1 MRYLVLSI
9 IAFLLSVSVLSA
21 YETGQKFR
29 VTANM
34 KMPDNRDVFKQYLPF
49 LENMKFTFR
58 SYQHAPF
65 SGTKSEEIHILSSQ
79 RLRTS
84 YKKSVGLETNRLTI
98 KVGFDYMFEIMEAGC
113 GHKRHYIRAG
123 VGIKF

>member
-1 MRYLVLSI
+1 MRYILLSI
-9 IAFLLSVSVLSA
+9 AAFLLSASVLSA
-21 YETGQKFR
+21 YEAGQKFR

-49 LENMKFTFR
+49 LENMKFTVR
-58 SYQHAPF
+58 SYQHSPF
-65 SGTKSEEIHILSSQ
+65 SGTKSEEIHILSSH

-84 YKKSVGLETNRLTI
+84 YKKSVGLETHRFTF
-98 KVGFDYMFEIMEAGC
+98 KVGFDYMFEIMEVGW

-123 VGIKF
+123 IGIKF

>member
-1 MRYLVLSI
+1 MKYLVVCI
-9 IAFLLSVSVLSA
+9 IAFLLSASVLSA

-29 VTANM
+29 VTANV

-49 LENMKFTFR
+49 LENMKFTVR

-65 SGTKSEEIHILSSQ
+65 SGTKSEEIQILSSQ
-79 RLRTS
+79 RLRSS
-84 YKKSVGLETNRLTI
+84 YKKSVGIETHRFTF
-98 KVGFDYMFEIMEAGC
+98 KVGFDYMFEIMEAGW

-123 VGIKF
+123 IGIKF

>member
-9 IAFLLSVSVLSA
+9 IAFSLSVSVLSA

-29 VTANM
+29 MAANM

-49 LENMKFTFR
+49 LEDVKFTVR
-58 SYQHAPF
+58 SYHHTPF
-65 SGTKSEEIHILSSQ
+65 SGTKSEEINFLSSQ

-84 YKKSVGLETNRLTI
+84 YKKSVGLETPGFNL
-98 KVGFDYMFEIMEAGC
+98 KVGFDYMFEIMEAGW
-113 GHKRHYIRAG
+113 GRKRHYVRIG
-123 VGIKF
+123 IGIKF